1 MNVVDKGS
9 FREVNMEAGKGG
21 LLCSPCALLHIM
33 RKKEIIELL
42 RLRQVSAT
50 DSCSKKE
57 EIGNELCVKGT
68 EVMAT

>member
-1 MNVVDKGS
+1 MVDKGS
-9 FREVNMEAGKGG
+9 FCEVNMEAEKGR
-21 LLCSPCALLHIM
+21 LSCSPCALLHIM

-42 RLRQVSAT
+42 RLRQVSAA

-57 EIGNELCVKGT
+57 EIGNELCVKDS